1 MTHFKHFA
9 MVAMIAGFVAGGVA
23 MAQTP
28 NLTFPFSHQNGY
40 YNSPR
45 CINNGWDTVVDCNNP
60 AIYLKIGTSVTSQ
73 QFSHY
78 TTERPLFRP
87 VIPFDPSSLVN
98 VNEYGYQ
105 FMPFLSTDDVASD
118 TTLTAT
124 GYNRFTGSIGL
135 PFNFCFFGHVY
146 DAFCV
151 GEDGV
156 ISFGRY
162 QENATINPSVTPTN
176 SILAVFE
183 DLNPYHGNQINSDPN
198 RGIYYNLV
206 GEFPHRKIC
215 VTWYKVPQ
223 AGYTDAAE
231 HYASFQVVLY
241 EGTNII
247 DIYVDRHYANN
258 LSRDWFTALSN
269 RNGNFSQ
276 QVEGPWVNTVNIQH
290 KAWRFVPQGEREL
303 GLTWY
308 EGTDTSVRTGR
319 VIARDIDSILVQ
331 PTATTT
337 YTACLRYHSCN
348 GLDYI
353 FTQPIVVGYDNTTNA
368 SIQGPA
374 TIANGESARL
384 MLDLTNNDGVESINW
399 FDGSNAQSVHVT
411 PTATTTYWCLV
422 KGSNGCVDRL
432 SHTVA
437 INGESKGIA
446 NNSVATITN
455 HNNIIT
461 VRCSASTPV
470 LVTDVAGRVVFQT
483 SGNHGETL
491 DIQVPGHGVY
501 LVNVAGQKVTKV
513 AVMR

>member
-1 MTHFKHFA
+1 
-9 MVAMIAGFVAGGVA
+9 MVAIIAGFVSGGVA

-40 YNSPR
+40 FNSQR
-45 CINNGWDTVVDCNNP
+45 CVNNGWDTVVDCNNP
-60 AIYLKIGTSVTSQ
+60 SIYLKIGTSVTSQ

-78 TTERPLFRP
+78 TTERPVYRP
-87 VIPFDPSSLVN
+87 VIPFEPSSLLN
-98 VNEYGYQ
+98 MTEYGYQ
-105 FMPFLSTDDVASD
+105 YMPFLSTDDVEPDS
-118 TTLTAT
+118 TLTAT
-124 GYNRFTGSIGL
+124 GYNRFTSSIAL

-146 DAFCV
+146 DAFCI

-162 QENATINPSVTPTN
+162 QENATVNPNVAPIN

-183 DLNPYHGNQINSDPN
+183 DLNPYHGTQINRDPN
-198 RGIYYNLV
+198 RGIYYNVV

-223 AGYTDAAE
+223 AGYTDAAQ
-231 HYASFQVVLY
+231 HYATFQVVLY

-247 DIYVDRHYANN
+247 DIFVEHHSVNN
-258 LSRDWFTALSN
+258 LNRDWFTSLTN
-269 RNGNFSQ
+269 RNGNYSQ
-276 QVEGPWVNTVNIQH
+276 QVNGGWVNAVSISQ

-319 VIARDIDSILVQ
+319 VIARDVDSILVN

-353 FTQPIVVGYDNTTNA
+353 FSQPIVVGYDNSSNV
-368 SIQGPA
+368 SIQGPEA
-374 TIANGESARL
+374 VANGESARL
-384 MLDLTNNDGVESINW
+384 MLDLSNNYGLESINW
-399 FDGSNAQSVHVT
+399 FDGSNAQSVHVN
-411 PTATTTYWCLV
+411 PTATTTYWCVV
-422 KGSNGCVDRL
+422 KGTNGCVDRL
-432 SHTVA
+432 THTVA
-437 INGESKGIA
+437 LGNESKGVS
-446 NNSVATITN
+446 NFSDATITN
-455 HNNIIT
+455 HENIIT
-461 VRCSASTPV
+461 VRCAANAPV
-470 LVTDVAGRVVFQT
+470 IVTDVTGRVVYQT
-483 SGNHGETL
+483 TGKHAETL

-501 LVNVAGQKVTKV
+501 LVKLAGQKVTKV